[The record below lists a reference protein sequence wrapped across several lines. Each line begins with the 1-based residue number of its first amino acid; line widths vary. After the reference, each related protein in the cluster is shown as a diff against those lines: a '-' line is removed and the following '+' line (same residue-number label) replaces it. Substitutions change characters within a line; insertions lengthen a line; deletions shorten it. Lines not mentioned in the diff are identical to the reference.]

1 MKYKTMYGLHEA
13 RMWITTIV
21 TGVAAT
27 AALAASH
34 PEAVDKIKDKF
45 RAAKNKIKP
54 KKKLKIVVVD
64 SEEKP

>member
-1 MKYKTMYGLHEA
+1 MKYKTLYGLHEA

-34 PEAVDKIKDKF
+34 PEAVDKIKDKC
-45 RAAKNKIKP
+45 RAVKNKFRP
-54 KKKLKIVVVD
+54 KKKIVVVD